1 MVLKFFAIIALMVMA
16 LTITG
21 NAQDKF
27 TLSGYVRDAENGEEL
42 IGVTLFI

>member
-16 LTITG
+16 LTING